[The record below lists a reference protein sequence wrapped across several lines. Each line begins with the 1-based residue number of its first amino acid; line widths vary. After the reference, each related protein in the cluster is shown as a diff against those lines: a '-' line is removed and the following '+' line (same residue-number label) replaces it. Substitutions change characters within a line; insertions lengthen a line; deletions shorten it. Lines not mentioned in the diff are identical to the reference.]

1 MPKLP
6 LKRRTWLK
14 LLAALAARPRGGVA
28 QAPAASKEPPQ
39 RVTKEMLA
47 HALET
52 IGLEFSEAHQAMM
65 LPGVNRALAQ
75 YEALRKIEIPSET
88 EPAFRFTPRLP
99 GATVRSGPARFQPT
113 RMPAPKSATRKSPD
127 ELAFLP

>member
-52 IGLEFSEAHQAMM
+52 IGLEFSEAHQVTM
-65 LPGVNRALAQ
+65 LPGVNRALTQ

-99 GATVRSGPARFQPT
+99 GKSYGNGQGRFQPS
-113 RMPAPKSATRKSPD
+113 RAVAPKSATWKSVE
-127 ELAFLP
+127 ELAFL